1 MSRVPFFITTCFLT
15 LTLWSQNYEYR
26 IAKQC
31 DQVDSVYQLIEAYQN
46 IGIKATGTPG
56 FDSATRWL
64 TDRYIAFGYEPVVDS
79 FSFNS
84 RHSTNVIIEKK
95 GIDTTSWLIVGAHY
109 DTDDGRGDSS
119 LGANDNGSG
128 VAATLEIARLIKD
141 VGTDISVR
149 IINFGAE
156 EQGFQGSY
164 NYANTTLDP
173 EDNVVLMFNLD
184 QLGGSKGKDNR
195 RIVCERDE
203 NNEPSTNN
211 IASYL
216 KTDTLVS
223 LIELYTTLIPVTGVV
238 ERSDYE
244 PFQDLGYVVN
254 GLYQESKDDNYHT
267 AQDLVSNMDTEATTE
282 IIKGALAATLYFAGI
297 NSIVGVANAVQ
308 EQFFIYPNPANN
320 LISVHLPYMDSVE
333 VSIISIAGKELLSRQ
348 INQTANLDISRLPA
362 GSYTV
367 SISSDDNS
375 ILSHSKLIIAK

>member
-1 MSRVPFFITTCFLT
+1 MSRVPFFIITSFLS

-64 TDRYIAFGYEPVVDS
+64 TDRYIAFGYEPIVDS
-79 FSFNS
+79 FFFNS

-109 DTDDGRGDSS
+109 DTDDRRGDSS

-164 NYANTTLDP
+164 HYANTTLDP

-223 LIELYTTLIPVTGVV
+223 MIELYTTLIPVTGVV

-282 IIKGALAATLYFAGI
+282 VIKGALAATLYFAGI

-333 VSIISIAGKELLSRQ
+333 VSIISITGKELLSRQ

-362 GSYTV
+362 GLYTV
-367 SISSDDNS
+367 SISSEDNS
-375 ILSHSKLIIAK
+375 IMSHSKLIIAK

>member
-1 MSRVPFFITTCFLT
+1 MPRIPFFIITCFLS

-64 TDRYIAFGYEPVVDS
+64 SDRYTALGYKVSIDS
-79 FSFNS
+79 FLMGSMY
-84 RHSTNVIIEKK
+84 STNIIIEKK
-95 GIDTTSWLIVGAHY
+95 GRDTTSWLIVGAHY
-109 DTDDGRGDSS
+109 DTKGESP
-119 LGANDNGSG
+119 GANDNGSG

-141 VGTDISVR
+141 IGTDISVR

-156 EQGFQGSY
+156 EQGFYGSY
-164 NYANTTLDP
+164 HYANTTLDP
-173 EDNVVLMFNLD
+173 EDNVLLMFNLD

-223 LIELYTTLIPVTGVV
+223 MIELYTTLIPVTGLA

-254 GLYQESKDDNYHT
+254 GLYQESKDDNYHS

-282 IIKGALAATLYFAGI
+282 VIKGALAATLYFAGI
-297 NSIVGVANAVQ
+297 NSIVGVSNAVQ
-308 EQFFIYPNPANN
+308 EQFFIYPNPAHN

-333 VSIISIAGKELLSRQ
+333 VSIISITGEELLTRQ
-348 INQTANLDISRLPA
+348 IKQTANLDISHLPA

-367 SISSDDNS
+367 SISSEDNS
-375 ILSHSKLIIAK
+375 IMSYSKLIIAK

>member
-1 MSRVPFFITTCFLT
+1 MPRIPFFIITCFLS

-64 TDRYIAFGYEPVVDS
+64 SDRYTALGYKVSIDS
-79 FSFNS
+79 FLMGSMY
-84 RHSTNVIIEKK
+84 STNIIIEKK
-95 GIDTTSWLIVGAHY
+95 GRDTTSWIIVGAHY
-109 DTDDGRGDSS
+109 DTKGESP
-119 LGANDNGSG
+119 GANDNGSG

-141 VGTDISVR
+141 IGTDISVR

-156 EQGFQGSY
+156 EQGFYGSY
-164 NYANTTLDP
+164 HYANTTLDP

-223 LIELYTTLIPVTGVV
+223 MIELYTTLIPVTGLA

-254 GLYQESKDDNYHT
+254 GLYQESKDDNYHS

-282 IIKGALAATLYFAGI
+282 VIKGSLAATLYFAGI
-297 NSIVGVANAVQ
+297 NSIVGVSNAVQ
-308 EQFFIYPNPANN
+308 EQFFIYPNPAHN
-320 LISVHLPYMDSVE
+320 LISVHLQYMDSVE
-333 VSIISIAGKELLSRQ
+333 VSIISITGEELLTRQ
-348 INQTANLDISRLPA
+348 IKQTANLDISHLPA

-367 SISSDDNS
+367 SISSEDNS
-375 ILSHSKLIIAK
+375 IMSYSKLIIAK